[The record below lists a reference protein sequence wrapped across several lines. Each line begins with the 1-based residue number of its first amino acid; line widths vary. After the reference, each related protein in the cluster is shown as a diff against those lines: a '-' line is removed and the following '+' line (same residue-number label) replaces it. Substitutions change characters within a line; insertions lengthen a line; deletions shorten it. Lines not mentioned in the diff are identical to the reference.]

1 MVIYVDEVAVAM
13 AIIKIHTAEGGGWIT
28 ARAIMSATKF
38 TGKGDTIKK
47 KITELLKGWE
57 DMKILVSHKIPNGVR
72 YTVTE
77 DIGWGELQKIRGQ
90 KAPWLAEAEE
100 LVETYG
106 HILDINWE
114 YLLEKAASKQQH
126 RAWFQKVYL
135 PWLRNDNYYLLEPE
149 DEECEEQLSIN
160 RLGNRRKLIPSCGF
174 FEES

>member
-13 AIIKIHTAEGGGWIT
+13 AISKIMNMDGTVT
-28 ARAIMSATKF
+28 ARAIMNAAKF

-47 KITELLKGWE
+47 KIAEMLKGWE
-57 DMKILVSHKIPNGVR
+57 DMGVLSSNP
-72 YTVTE
+72 YKGGLAYQVTNT
-77 DIGWGELQKIRGQ
+77 GFAELQKIRTQ

-106 HILDINWE
+106 HILDINWDN
-114 YLLEKAASKQQH
+114 LLEKAASKQQH

-149 DEECEEQLSIN
+149 DDDDTEQLSIN

-174 FEES
+174 FDE

>member
-13 AIIKIHTAEGGGWIT
+13 AISKIMNMDGTVT
-28 ARAIMSATKF
+28 ARAIMNAAKF

-47 KITELLKGWE
+47 KIAEMLKGWE
-57 DMKILVSHKIPNGVR
+57 DMGVLSSNP
-72 YTVTE
+72 YKGGLAYEVTNT
-77 DIGWGELQKIRGQ
+77 GFAELQKIRTQ

-106 HILDINWE
+106 HILDINWDN
-114 YLLEKAASKQQH
+114 LLEKAASKQQH

-149 DEECEEQLSIN
+149 DDDDTEQLSIN

-174 FEES
+174 FDDV

>member
-13 AIIKIHTAEGGGWIT
+13 AISKIMNMHGKVT
-28 ARAIMSATKF
+28 ARAIMNAAKF

-47 KITELLKGWE
+47 KIAEMLKGWE
-57 DMKILVSHKIPNGVR
+57 DMGILSSSPYKGGLA
-72 YTVTE
+72 YQVTNT
-77 DIGWGELQKIRGQ
+77 GFAELQKIRTQ

-106 HILDINWE
+106 HILDINWDN
-114 YLLEKAASKQQH
+114 LLEKAASKQQH

-149 DEECEEQLSIN
+149 DDDDTEQLSVN

-174 FEES
+174 FDE